1 MRSTVAALVMFSFV
15 AAGVAVAQDYR
26 GVVVSTD
33 YPSITTANRELI
45 VMDLEISDYGDAPQR
60 VDLSVVKSPSG
71 WDHAFVGGGGMVE
84 AVFASPDNPA
94 KAQLWLDPPDN
105 VAAGSYQFVV
115 RGGGSFGRYDL
126 PITITIGDRLPRR
139 LEIKP
144 ELPVL
149 TGPPTADFTF
159 HVKLTN
165 RSAQEGLINLRA
177 DTPAG
182 FQVTFK
188 KQYANQELTSL
199 PVEAGKDVNLEIKVT
214 PPDDAAAGD
223 YPVRITAESGN
234 AQATAD
240 LKVGVRGRPKL
251 SLTGP
256 EGRMSESAVAGRTRA
271 INLTIENTGAADARN
286 VSFRGSAPRNWEI
299 SFEPDSIEVIP
310 AGESEEVVASLTP
323 GSEAITGDYIVTM
336 RATGDEV
343 QSSGQF
349 RITVRTS
356 ALWGVVAVV
365 VIALALV
372 VVVFAIRRYGRR

>member
-1 MRSTVAALVMFSFV
+1 MRSTVIAAVLFSLLSSGI
-15 AAGVAVAQDYR
+15 AIAQEYR

-33 YPSITTANRELI
+33 YPSITTSNRDLI
-45 VMDLEISDYGDAPQR
+45 VMDLKVSDYGDAPQR
-60 VDLSVVKSPSG
+60 VDLSVVKSPSR

-94 KAQLWLDPPDN
+94 SAQLWLDPPDN
-105 VAAGSYQFVV
+105 IAAGSYQFVV
-115 RGGGSFGRYDL
+115 RGSGSFGRYDL
-126 PITITIGDRLPRR
+126 PITITIGDQLPRR
-139 LEIKP
+139 LVIKP

-159 HVKLTN
+159 HAKLTN

-177 DTPAG
+177 DTPTG

-188 KQYANQELTSL
+188 KKYANQELTSL
-199 PVEAGKDVNLEIKVT
+199 PVEAGKDVDLEIKVT
-214 PPDDAAAGD
+214 LPDDVAAGD
-223 YPVRITAESGN
+223 YPVQITAESGN
-234 AQATAD
+234 ARAEAD
-240 LKVGVRGRPKL
+240 LKVTVRGQPQLK
-251 SLTGP
+251 LTGP

-271 INLTIENTGAADARN
+271 LNLTIENTGAADAQN

-299 SFEPDSIEVIP
+299 SFEPDSLDRIP
-310 AGESEEVVASLTP
+310 AGESVEVVASLTP
-323 GSEAITGDYIVTM
+323 SSEAITGDYVVTM
-336 RATGDEV
+336 RANADDV

-356 ALWGVVAVV
+356 ALWGVVALV

-372 VVVFAIRRYGRR
+372 VVVFAVRRYGRR

>member
-1 MRSTVAALVMFSFV
+1 MRSTVVAMVLFALVAGG
-15 AAGVAVAQDYR
+15 AAFAQEYH

-33 YPSITTANRELI
+33 YPSITTSNRDLI
-45 VMDLEISDYGDAPQR
+45 VMDLEVSDYGDPPQR
-60 VDLSVVKSPSG
+60 IDLSVVRSPSG

-94 KAQLWLDPPDN
+94 NAQLWLDPPDN
-105 VAAGSYQFVV
+105 TPTGIYQFVV
-115 RGGGSFGRYDL
+115 RGSGSFGRYDL
-126 PITITIGDRLPRR
+126 PITITIGDQLPRR

-159 HVKLTN
+159 QAKLTN
-165 RSAQEGLINLRA
+165 RSAQEGLVDLHA
-177 DTPAG
+177 DTPTG

-188 KQYANQELTSL
+188 KKYADQELTSL
-199 PVEAGKDVNLEIKVT
+199 PIEAGKDVDLEIKVT
-214 PPDDAAAGD
+214 LPEDVAAGD
-223 YPVRITAESGN
+223 YPIRITAESGN
-234 AQATAD
+234 AQAVAD
-240 LKVGVRGRPKL
+240 LKVSVRGQPQLK
-251 SLTGP
+251 LTGP

-271 INLTIENTGAADARN
+271 LNLTIENTGAADAQN

-299 SFEPDSIEVIP
+299 GFEPDSVDLIP
-310 AGESEEVVASLTP
+310 AGGSVEVVASLTP
-323 GSEAITGDYIVTM
+323 SSEAITGDYVVTM
-336 RATGDEV
+336 RASADDA

-365 VIALALV
+365 VIALALL
-372 VVVFAIRRYGRR
+372 VVVFAVRRYGRR